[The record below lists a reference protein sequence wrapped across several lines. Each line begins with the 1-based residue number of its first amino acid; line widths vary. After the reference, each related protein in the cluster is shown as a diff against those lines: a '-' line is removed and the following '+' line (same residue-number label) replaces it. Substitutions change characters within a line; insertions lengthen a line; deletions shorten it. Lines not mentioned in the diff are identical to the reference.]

1 MQPDFTFTIGS
12 NQVPFYL
19 NQPLEQLSSLASK
32 SQTILLTDEE
42 VYRHHQPRF
51 EGWRTIIIKS
61 GEIHKQF
68 SVIQEIIEQLIH
80 FEADR
85 HTWLIGIGG
94 GVVTDIAGFAAGV
107 YMRGIR
113 CAFVP
118 TTLLAMVDASLG
130 GKNGVD
136 MGLYK
141 NLAGLIRQPQFLLY
155 DYTLLETLPEAEWEN
170 GFAEIIKHACI
181 RDAALF
187 AELEQNNLNHYRNSI
202 PELARLIEKNVRIK
216 MEIVAA
222 DETEKGDR
230 KLLNFGH
237 TYGHAIENLYHF
249 PHGHAISIGMVTA
262 ARISEEISQLS
273 SDAFNRISSILRSYG
288 LPTQFTADQDEV
300 FDLLKMDKKRN
311 ANQIDFI
318 LLKAIGE
325 AHIQPVHFEQLQ
337 DLLRQVIP

>member
-1 MQPDFTFTIGS
+1 MQPDLTFTVGS

-19 NQPLEQLSSLASK
+19 NQSLEQLSSLISK
-32 SQTILLTDEE
+32 DTGILLTDEE
-42 VYRHHQPRF
+42 VYRHHGSKL
-51 EGWRTIIIKS
+51 EGWRTIVIKS

-94 GVVTDIAGFAAGV
+94 GVVTDIAGFAAGI

-136 MGLYK
+136 VGLYK
-141 NLAGLIRQPQFLLY
+141 NLSGLIRQPQFLLY
-155 DYTLLETLPEAEWEN
+155 DYSLLETLPEAEWEN

-187 AELEQNNLNHYRNSI
+187 AELEQNNLSHYRNS
-202 PELARLIEKNVRIK
+202 PAELARLIDQNVRIK
-216 MEIVAA
+216 MNIVAT

-249 PHGHAISIGMVTA
+249 PHGHAVSIGMVTA
-262 ARISEEISQLS
+262 ARISEEISALAS
-273 SDAFNRISSILRSYG
+273 EDYNRIPAILQQYG
-288 LPTQFTADQDEV
+288 LPTRFAADHDEV
-300 FDLLKMDKKRN
+300 FELLKMDKKRN
-311 ANQIDFI
+311 AAQIDFI
-318 LLKAIGE
+318 LLKTIGE
-325 AHIQPVHFEQLQ
+325 AHIQSVSFEQLQ
-337 DLLRQVIP
+337 DLLRQVIT